1 MKKFIWLCC
10 ALWSAA
16 TMAGEKVYTGAGED
30 LYALFAD
37 DKFRYGECHI
47 SLSEGSGAVRRNI
60 SIRRLERA
68 TYSNGETY
76 NRVLDSSYIEVEPD
90 TTEIRGT
97 SRVLKDY
104 YELEHRNDGTVS
116 LKVKDYR
123 NYYKGGDGPFSIVGG
138 GGGRYAGYSEKTI
151 TMVIDID
158 SRKVLKLENTMQW
171 YTTRGISSIF
181 NFLNYFL
188 KKKSVV
194 DCE

>member
-37 DKFRYGECHI
+37 GEFRYGECRV
-47 SLSEGSGAVRRNI
+47 SLSEGGGAVHRNI
-60 SIRRLERA
+60 SILRLEKA
-68 TYSNGETY
+68 TDSNGETY
-76 NRVLDSSYIEVEPD
+76 DRVLDSYYVEVVPD

-104 YELEHRNDGTVS
+104 YELEQRNDGTVS

-123 NYYKGGDGPFSIVGG
+123 NYYKGGDGPFSIIGG
-138 GGGRYAGYSEKTI
+138 GGGRYAGYTEKTL

-158 SRKVLKLENTMQW
+158 SRKVLKFENTMQQ
-171 YTTRGISSIF
+171 YTTRGISSVF

-188 KKKSVV
+188 RKKPVV